1 MKQARIEAED
11 MYASLANNVSKK
23 LLSTEKPFKVCG
35 VKLLLHFP
43 VGGSRHI
50 SPN

>member
-1 MKQARIEAED
+1 MEQARIEAED
-11 MYASLANNVSKK
+11 MYIRVTSKRCPRK
-23 LLSTEKPFKVCG
+23 LLSKEKLFVVFG

-50 SPN
+50 SH